1 MKREELKKALKPLV
15 RECIKE
21 VLFEEGSL
29 STIIS
34 EVMKVEFNNKQS
46 ITEDVPRKKQVQ
58 STPVNVNKRLNE
70 QKKMLLDAIGS
81 EAYNGVNLFEGTT
94 PTRAA
99 PQQGAAPSGA
109 LSGMDPGDA
118 GVDISSLAG
127 MSSTIWKKMNKGK

>member
-34 EVMKVEFNNKQS
+34 EVMKVDFSDKQS
-46 ITEDVPRKKQVQ
+46 ITENVSQKKIIQQ
-58 STPVNVNKRLNE
+58 PKIDSNKKLRE
-70 QKKMLLDAIGS
+70 QKKMLLDAIGG

-94 PTRAA
+94 PMKAA
-99 PQQGAAPSGA
+99 PQQGAKPSGA
-109 LSGMDPGDA
+109 LSGMDPSDA
-118 GVDISSLAG
+118 GVDISSIAG

>member
-34 EVMKVEFNNKQS
+34 EVMKVDFTGKQS
-46 ITEDVPRKKQVQ
+46 ITESVPQKKITQQ
-58 STPVNVNKRLNE
+58 PKTDPNKKLRE
-70 QKKMLLDAIGS
+70 QKKKLLDAIGG

-94 PTRAA
+94 PMRTA

-118 GVDISSLAG
+118 GVDISSIAG